1 MTESLNIIVFINGN
15 FMVDFNGIRVLLQ
28 KKQQRNETEN
38 AKIIAAQRRTYCQK
52 LMGCEFSTL

>member
-15 FMVDFNGIRVLLQ
+15 FMVDLNGIRVLLQ
-28 KKQQRNETEN
+28 KNINETKN